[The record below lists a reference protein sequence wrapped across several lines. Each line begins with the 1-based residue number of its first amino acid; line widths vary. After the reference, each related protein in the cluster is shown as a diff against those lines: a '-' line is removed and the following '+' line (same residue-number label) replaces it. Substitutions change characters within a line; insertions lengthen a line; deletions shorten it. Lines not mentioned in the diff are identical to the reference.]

1 MHLITQDLF
10 QLLRAEELAKDG
22 TLILRIF
29 ISSLDLATTVVT
41 QMMSH
46 GLGATTPRVNLQD
59 GNCVQDVTPFMGVGA
74 VSLLGLLVQLTV
86 EEELK
91 SGQDHAI
98 IQHQLTGE
106 VTVQDHR
113 QRAAP
118 AIPIPALLM
127 GVGVVSLLG
136 LLVQL
141 SVEEELKSGQD
152 HAIIQHQLTG
162 EVTVQDHRQRAA
174 PAIPIPALLMGV
186 GLITPPGLLVQLSV
200 EEEELKSGQDPA
212 IIQHQ
217 LTGEVTVQNHRQ
229 RQAPAIPIPALLMGV
244 GVISLFGLLVQLT
257 VEEELKSGQDH
268 ATIYHQLTG
277 EVTVQDHRQRAEP
290 AIPIPALL
298 MGVGVISLLGL
309 LVQLTVEEEL
319 KSGQDHAIIQ
329 HQLTGEVTVQD
340 HRQRAAP
347 AIPIPA
353 LS

>member
-74 VSLLGLLVQLTV
+74 VSPPGLLV
-86 EEELK
+86 
-91 SGQDHAI
+91 H
-98 IQHQLTGE
+98 
-106 VTVQDHR
+106 
-113 QRAAP
+113 
-118 AIPIPALLM
+118 
-127 GVGVVSLLG
+127 
-136 LLVQL
+136 L